1 MVSVTLT
8 LTLKVSGGLNYFSLK
23 CTSSCVDKDQI
34 YKPNHTKLWRDSLK
48 YGQKSLILCQ
58 FIYSV
63 TLTLTLKFLFKAYCH
78 DILTN
83 AILHSILL
91 KEEA

>member
-1 MVSVTLT
+1 MASR
-8 LTLKVSGGLNYFSLK
+8 
-23 CTSSCVDKDQI
+23 VDKNQ
-34 YKPNHTKLWRDSLK
+34 TKLWRNSLN
-48 YGQKSLILCQ
+48 YGRKSLILCQ

-83 AILHSILL
+83 AILRNIFI

>member
-1 MVSVTLT
+1 MH
-8 LTLKVSGGLNYFSLK
+8 
-23 CTSSCVDKDQI
+23 CSCVDKDHV
-34 YKPNHTKLWRDSLK
+34 YKPNHTKLLRDSLK
-48 YGQKSLILCQ
+48 YGRKSLILCQ

-63 TLTLTLKFLFKAYCH
+63 TLTLSLKFLFKAYCH

-83 AILHSILL
+83 AILQSIFQ